1 MRIIYVSLLV
11 VIFDQATKIIVKAF
25 MDYGSSIRVIGDFFK
40 LTFVENPGM
49 AFGLDFGPTSKLF
62 LSLFSVVAS
71 GGLIYYLYKIKD
83 HILVHRLSIALILG
97 GAVGNLID
105 RVFYG
110 VIYGTGPLLY
120 GKVVDFLNFEFF
132 DFSLFGHAYTRWPIF
147 NIADASV
154 TIGVIVLL
162 VFNNKI
168 HASEEALKLKPEG
181 INELD
186 NENEIVETEKVDS
199 NDDEDDYGKEVPL
212 RNS

>member
-1 MRIIYVSLLV
+1 MRVIYVSLLV
-11 VIFDQATKIIVKAF
+11 VILDQVSKVLVKAY

-62 LSLFSVVAS
+62 LSLFSVIAS
-71 GGLIYYLYKIKD
+71 GGLVYYLYKIKD
-83 HILVHRLSIALILG
+83 NIYVHRISIALILG

-110 VIYGTGPLLY
+110 VIYGSGPLLY
-120 GKVVDFLNFEFF
+120 GKVVDFLNVEFF
-132 DFSLFGHAYTRWPIF
+132 DFSLFGHLYTRWPIF

-154 TIGVIVLL
+154 TIGVLILL
-162 VFNNKI
+162 IFNSKI
-168 HASEEALKLKPEG
+168 HASEEAKKIVTDEG
-181 INELD
+181 LEASA
-186 NENEIVETEKVDS
+186 EVDFADTKQADK
-199 NDDEDDYGKEVPL
+199 DDDKDDYGEEVQL